1 MTDLR
6 SIAARAMARPILMLE
21 RDALDIAQRIFQAD
35 PRALRSERWPFLGWL
50 RAAGIRPKAFD
61 DDDYA
66 AQADDPLP
74 PGGHAYCPHWMEEQG
89 GPDDEL
95 PLGMSLKDGIA
106 CLNIDT
112 AISARGS
119 EVCGQWYHGYD
130 TIAAA
135 LRNAFADERVK
146 GIFIRFETPG
156 GVVDDGI
163 DEVTEILRA
172 NREAAGGKPVW
183 GFCDVAASAGY
194 WIASQCDRL
203 ISPKNGITGSIGAVI
218 VHWEYSA
225 ALRKDG
231 IKVTPIQF
239 GAQKTA
245 GAYFSELSDVAL
257 ADMQAWVDQAGRD
270 FVAAI
275 VAGRPSLT
283 EEQCLATEA
292 RIYTGHH
299 DEPERSALGIGLV
312 DELMREREAF
322 EALVAHTEQA
332 DPGNPAAASTGAQ
345 PGTTAKKEIQMA
357 KPKAAALPGRKSAKL
372 AAQRKAAEARLAAI
386 RAEEEEAALEEEDET
401 GAEGEEE
408 DLEAEGEEEELG
420 AEGEEEEV
428 AGEGEEEEM
437 EAEGEEE
444 EKPSAKARAEERRL
458 AILGLPEARGAE
470 AMARQLAASGDF
482 TVAQA
487 RKALSAAKR
496 TGALAARKDAPVG
509 GNGGGSS
516 AVADQTQARLSAAAA
531 KLKAKR
537 APGSGRR

>member
-21 RDALDIAQRIFQAD
+21 REALDIAQRIFQAD
-35 PRALRSERWPFLGWL
+35 PRALRSGRWPFLGWL
-50 RAAGIRPKAFD
+50 RAAGVRPKAFD

-66 AQADDPLP
+66 AQTEDPLP

-163 DEVTEILRA
+163 DEVAEILRA

-218 VHWEYSA
+218 VHWEYSG
-225 ALRKDG
+225 ALTKSG

-245 GAYFSELSDVAL
+245 GAYFSELSDVAM

-345 PGTTAKKEIQMA
+345 PGTTAKKETQMA
-357 KPKAAALPGRKSAKL
+357 KPKAAALPGRKTAKL

-386 RAEEEEAALEEEDET
+386 KAEEEAAALEEDEEEPS
-401 GAEGEEE
+401 AEDDEAPSAE
-408 DLEAEGEEEELG
+408 DEDEPSAEDDEDEPSAEDDEDEPSAEDEEEEP
-420 AEGEEEEV
+420 AS
-428 AGEGEEEEM
+428 
-437 EAEGEEE
+437 
-444 EKPSAKARAEERRL
+444 KAKARAEERRL
-458 AILGLPEARGAE
+458 AILGLPEAKGAE
-470 AMARQLAASGDF
+470 AMARQLAKSGDF

-487 RKALSAAKR
+487 RKALSAARR

-516 AVADQTQARLSAAAA
+516 AAADQTQARLSAAAA

-537 APGSGRR
+537 APGSGRH